1 MYLSYLLGDLT
12 GLGWAFML
20 VILGLTGSTLGFFRL
35 NMMKRTA
42 SSGLIMSAIFTMV
55 FQMLGDLSWSLITKQ
70 LVPLLVI
77 ILLSI
82 LGLVIGG
89 AVGAKIMRCEPMLGI
104 VASIG
109 LFYFFPGV
117 QNIIT
122 EVARTNIED
131 SDHYSLIFQHISTPS
146 IITTF
151 IGSRFCLLLAAV
163 FIPIVFPA

>member
-1 MYLSYLLGDLT
+1 
-12 GLGWAFML
+12 
-20 VILGLTGSTLGFFRL
+20 
-35 NMMKRTA
+35 
-42 SSGLIMSAIFTMV
+42 
-55 FQMLGDLSWSLITKQ
+55 
-70 LVPLLVI
+70 
-77 ILLSI
+77 
-82 LGLVIGG
+82 
-89 AVGAKIMRCEPMLGI
+89 MRCEPMLGI

>member
-1 MYLSYLLGDLT
+1 
-12 GLGWAFML
+12 
-20 VILGLTGSTLGFFRL
+20 
-35 NMMKRTA
+35 MMKRTA

-117 QNIIT
+117 I
-122 EVARTNIED
+122 
-131 SDHYSLIFQHISTPS
+131 
-146 IITTF
+146 TF
-151 IGSRFCLLLAAV
+151 ITALILKIATTILSFFNTSALLLLLL
-163 FIPIVFPA
+163 PS